1 MREALGHPD
10 GSGAPLDV
18 ASLVAQF
25 HEAMDEDLGTPG
37 GMLVL
42 DRLANEITEA
52 ARRGQ
57 SVRVAQERLA
67 TLSGVMGLRLTAER
81 PALVASA

>member
-1 MREALGHPD
+1 
-10 GSGAPLDV
+10 
-18 ASLVAQF
+18 
-25 HEAMDEDLGTPG
+25 MDEDLGTPG

-57 SVRVAQERLA
+57 GVRAAQEQLA

-81 PALVASA
+81 PALAAPAGV